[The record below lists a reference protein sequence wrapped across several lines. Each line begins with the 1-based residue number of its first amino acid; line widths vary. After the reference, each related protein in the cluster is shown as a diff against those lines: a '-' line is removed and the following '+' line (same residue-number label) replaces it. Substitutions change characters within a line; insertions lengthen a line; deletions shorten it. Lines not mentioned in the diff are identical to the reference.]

1 MRESSDKTTFKPLI
15 LVGKKCSAKD
25 KVIEFLMNTYPG
37 KFQESF
43 LKDAGSFIEKKWT
56 SNDSG
61 KLLRQ
66 KIKIVD
72 VELGQDMFSDSEA
85 NIIYTYPDENDG
97 LISTMQNYI
106 EGTYEKELQLF
117 QKFRRY

>member
-1 MRESSDKTTFKPLI
+1 M
-15 LVGKKCSAKD
+15 GKQCSAKD

-37 KFQESF
+37 KFQESS
-43 LKDAGSFIEKKWT
+43 LKDAGSFIKKKWT

-117 QKFRRY
+117 QKFRRYQNF